1 MGIQDRRER
10 EKEQRR
16 NQIIVAARR
25 VFHEKGFTNATI
37 KNIAKEAE
45 LGFGTL
51 YLYFKN
57 KEELFAALSLR
68 VLHYLN
74 MRISHIINQGNLSKM
89 QQLDALK
96 NVLIDVYNYD
106 PVVTINMYH
115 LQSSQ
120 TLKNLPEDL
129 LDEITNLARYSTI
142 AIANIFE
149 EGVDA
154 GLFIKKNPIALADI
168 FGALFSGIV
177 LWETSKNFLDVK
189 KNHLKSTIEIAYEI
203 FNRGILAQPS

>member
-1 MGIQDRRER
+1 MGIQDRKER

-16 NQIIVAARR
+16 NQIIVAARK
-25 VFHEKGFTNATI
+25 VFHEKGFTKATM
-37 KNIAKEAE
+37 KDIANEAE

-68 VLHYLN
+68 VLHYFN
-74 MRISHIINQGNLSKM
+74 MRISHIMNQGNLSKM

-96 NVLIDVYNYD
+96 NVLLDVYNYD
-106 PVVTINMYH
+106 PLVTINMYH

-120 TLKNLPEDL
+120 TLKNLPENL

-142 AIANIFE
+142 AIAKIFK
-149 EGVDA
+149 EGIDA
-154 GLFIKKNPIALADI
+154 GLFIKKNPFALADI

-177 LWETSKNFLDVK
+177 LWETSKHFLDDK

-203 FNRGILAQPS
+203 FNRGILAQQS

>member
-1 MGIQDRRER
+1 MGIQDRKER

-16 NQIIVAARR
+16 HQIIAAARR
-25 VFHEKGFTNATI
+25 AFYKKGFTKATM
-37 KNIAKEAE
+37 KDIANEAE

-57 KEELFAALSLR
+57 KEELYAAISLR
-68 VLHYLN
+68 VLYYMN
-74 MRISHIINQGNLSKM
+74 MRISHVINQCNLSKM

-96 NVLIDVYNYD
+96 DVLFDVYNYD
-106 PVVTINMYH
+106 PLVTINMYH

-129 LDEITNLARYSTI
+129 LDEIKNLARYSTI
-142 AIANIFE
+142 AIAKIFE

-154 GLFIKKNPIALADI
+154 GLFIKKNPVALADI
-168 FGALFSGIV
+168 FGSLFSGIV
-177 LWETSKNFLDVK
+177 LWETSKNFLDDK
-189 KNHLKSTIEIAYEI
+189 KNHLKSTIGIAYEI
-203 FNRGILAQPS
+203 FNRGILAQQS

>member
-1 MGIQDRRER
+1 VGIQDRKER

-16 NQIIVAARR
+16 HQIIAAARR
-25 VFHEKGFTNATI
+25 AFHKKGFTKATM
-37 KNIAKEAE
+37 KDIANEAE

-57 KEELFAALSLR
+57 KEELYAAISLR
-68 VLHYLN
+68 ILYYMN
-74 MRISHIINQGNLSKM
+74 MRITHIINQGNLSKN

-96 NVLIDVYNYD
+96 DVLFDVYNYD
-106 PVVTINMYH
+106 PLVTINMYH

-129 LDEITNLARYSTI
+129 LDEIKNLARYSTI
-142 AIANIFE
+142 AIAKIFE

-154 GLFIKKNPIALADI
+154 GLFIKKNPFALADI
-168 FGALFSGIV
+168 FGSLFSGIV
-177 LWETSKNFLDVK
+177 LWETSKSFFDDK
-189 KNHLKSTIEIAYEI
+189 KNHLESTIGIAYEI
-203 FNRGILAQPS
+203 FNRGILAQQS

>member
-1 MGIQDRRER
+1 
-10 EKEQRR
+10 
-16 NQIIVAARR
+16 
-25 VFHEKGFTNATI
+25 
-37 KNIAKEAE
+37 
-45 LGFGTL
+45 
-51 YLYFKN
+51 
-57 KEELFAALSLR
+57 
-68 VLHYLN
+68 
-74 MRISHIINQGNLSKM
+74 M

-129 LDEITNLARYSTI
+129 LDEIKNLARYSTI
-142 AIANIFE
+142 AIAKIFE

-154 GLFIKKNPIALADI
+154 GLFIKKNPFALADI

>member
-37 KNIAKEAE
+37 KNIANEAE

-74 MRISHIINQGNLSKM
+74 MRITHVINQCNLSKM
-89 QQLDALK
+89 QQLEALK
-96 NVLIDVYNYD
+96 DVLIDVYNYD
-106 PVVTINMYH
+106 PLVTINMYH
-115 LQSSQ
+115 LQSSEV
-120 TLKNLPEDL
+120 LKNLPEDL
-129 LDEITNLARYSTI
+129 LDETKNLVRYSIT
-142 AIANIFE
+142 AIVKIFE
-149 EGVDA
+149 EGIDA
-154 GLFIKKNPIALADI
+154 GLFIKKNPVALADI
-168 FGALFSGIV
+168 FGSLFTGIV
-177 LWETSKNFLDVK
+177 LLETSKNILDDK
-189 KNHLKSTIEIAYEI
+189 KDHLKSTLEIAYEI
-203 FNRGILAQPS
+203 FNRGILAQSS

>member
-37 KNIAKEAE
+37 KNIANEAE

-57 KEELFAALSLR
+57 KEELFVALSLR
-68 VLHYLN
+68 VFHYLN
-74 MRISHIINQGNLSKM
+74 MRISHIIKQGNLSKM

-142 AIANIFE
+142 AIAKIFE

-154 GLFIKKNPIALADI
+154 GLFIKKNPFALADI

-177 LWETSKNFLDVK
+177 LWETSKNILDDK
-189 KNHLKSTIEIAYEI
+189 KNHLKSTLGTAYEI
-203 FNRGILAQPS
+203 FSRGILAQPS

>member
-142 AIANIFE
+142 AIAKIFE

-154 GLFIKKNPIALADI
+154 GLFIKKNPFALADI

-177 LWETSKNFLDVK
+177 L
-189 KNHLKSTIEIAYEI
+189 
-203 FNRGILAQPS
+203 

>member
-25 VFHEKGFTNATI
+25 VFHKKGFTKATM

-51 YLYFKN
+51 YLYFNN
-57 KEELFAALSLR
+57 KEELYAAVSLR
-68 VLHYLN
+68 VLHYFN

-106 PVVTINMYH
+106 PMVTINMYH
-115 LQSSQ
+115 LQSIQ
-120 TLKNLPEDL
+120 TLKNLQEDL
-129 LDEITNLARYSTI
+129 LDEIKNLARYSTI
-142 AIANIFE
+142 AIAKIFE

-154 GLFIKKNPIALADI
+154 GLLIKKNPFALADI
-168 FGALFSGIV
+168 FGSLFSGIV
-177 LWETSKNFLDVK
+177 LLETSKNFLDGK
-189 KNHLKSTIEIAYEI
+189 KNHLKSTIAIAYEI
-203 FNRGILAQPS
+203 FNRGILAQQS